1 MRSTSPETAP
11 ADQLSADFQNPVSAA
26 APQAATEASADN
38 SQPATAGFVDQAVAQ
53 GKKWLE
59 TANVGALASELPQSV
74 RTSVRTLG
82 SKLADGVRGLSTTQK
97 IVGGAA
103 LAVGLGWLA
112 TRNGRN
118 ARAADA
124 EAADHYREK
133 FDGQPFSGKGKP
145 RYAASAVQPDHG
157 RGSRY

>member
-38 SQPATAGFVDQAVAQ
+38 SQPATASFVDQAVAQ

-74 RTSVRTLG
+74 RTLG
-82 SKLADGVRGLSTTQK
+82 SKLADGVRGLSKTQK